1 MKAAVVTESGVQVQD
16 VPQPKPKPN
25 EVLVRVRAAGLNRA
39 DLGVAAGHAHGRMGG
54 PGTILGLEFAGEI
67 AELGADVPRHL
78 KPGDR
83 VMCSGNGGYAE
94 YAVADWGRVT
104 PVPANNMGWEQAAT
118 FPVALQTMHDAVV
131 TNGRLAAGESILIQG
146 ASSGVGLMG
155 MQIAKL
161 MGARLVLG
169 SSTNAERR
177 AKLKDYGG
185 DIAIDTGDA
194 AWPDRVLEA
203 TGGKGVELIVDQVSA
218 SVANGNLRACD
229 ILGRIVNVGRL
240 GGSRGEFDYDLHA
253 MRRISYIGVTFR
265 TRSLEEVREI
275 NRRMRADLWAAVEA
289 GKLRLPLD
297 RTFPLDE
304 AVAALAHMKA
314 NQHFG
319 KIVLLA

>member
-177 AKLKDYGG
+177 AKLKDYGC

-218 SVANGNLRACD
+218 SVANGNLRACA

-289 GKLRLPLD
+289 GRLRLPLD
-297 RTFPLDE
+297 RTFPLEE

>member
-16 VPQPKPKPN
+16 APQPRPKPN

-104 PVPANNMGWEQAAT
+104 PVPANNMSWEEAAT

-177 AKLKDYGG
+177 AKLKDYGC
-185 DIAIDTGDA
+185 DIAIDTGDT

-218 SVANGNLRACD
+218 SVANGNLRACA

-289 GKLRLPLD
+289 GRLRLPLD

-304 AVAALAHMKA
+304 VVAALAHMKA
-314 NQHFG
+314 NRHFG